1 MRLKHLAMVTGAA
14 TAMMALQA
22 MSGAMAQAMLN
33 ERATISVTPVRAEG
47 VQLRRVSATE
57 SAHLAYEYQTG
68 AGVSRVSVDPT
79 SLVNDIERA
88 RKRTSQKKDA
98 VKAAPALALPAAD
111 VRSSEIAQADI
122 AQADISEPAP
132 AVAPVPREERKV
144 RVIPLYNVPKA
155 D

>member
-1 MRLKHLAMVTGAA
+1 MRLKYLAMSAG

-22 MSGAMAQAMLN
+22 MSGAMAQSLVN

-47 VQLRRVSATE
+47 VQLRRVSTTD

-68 AGVSRVSVDPT
+68 AGVSRVSVDPS

-88 RKRTSQKKDA
+88 RKRAVQKKA
-98 VKAAPALALPAAD
+98 SVKSAPAPAIALSAPD
-111 VRSSEIAQADI
+111 VRPSEIAQADVV
-122 AQADISEPAP
+122 AAAP
-132 AVAPVPREERKV
+132 DAAPVPRDDRKV
-144 RVIPLYNVPKA
+144 RVIPLYNVPKV